1 MTVGEERTVLRL
13 PLLRA
18 LLAQGLALALVVVLV
33 YLLALLP
40 WRMSLFSVALLQ
52 GVVAAVIGWRLGL
65 SRWWLWINLA
75 FLPALLVMQR
85 ADLPAWLFLLGFVL
99 LLLVNWN
106 SLREQVPLYLSGR
119 KAQQRLQQ
127 FMSEREPPLCFV
139 DLGCGTAGTVL
150 QLARRFP
157 RGQFVG
163 VETAPLL
170 FAFAWLRCLLQE
182 NCSIRYRSLW
192 QVELGEF
199 DAVYCFLSPVP
210 MPRLWAKAQAEMCAG
225 SWLISNTFEIPGVP
239 ADRELDVSEGR
250 QTSLFLW
257 QMKGAEIR

>member
-1 MTVGEERTVLRL
+1 VYNLASDER
-13 PLLRA
+13 
-18 LLAQGLALALVVVLV
+18 LAEASGLALALVVVLV

-52 GVVAAVIGWRLGL
+52 GVVAAGIGWRLGL

-106 SLREQVPLYLSGR
+106 SLRERVPLYLSGR
-119 KAQQRLQQ
+119 RAQQQLQRCL
-127 FMSEREPPLCFV
+127 SEREPPLRFV
-139 DLGCGTAGTVL
+139 DLGCGTAGTLL
-150 QLARRFP
+150 QLARHCP

-170 FAFAWLRCLLQE
+170 FVFAWLRCLLQE
-182 NCSIRYRSLW
+182 NCSIRYQSLW
-192 QVELGEF
+192 RVDLAGF
-199 DAVYCFLSPVP
+199 DIAYCFLSPVP
-210 MPRLWAKAQAEMCAG
+210 MPRLWRKAAGEMRAG

-239 ADRELDVSEGR
+239 ADRKLEINEGR
-250 QTSLFLW
+250 QTALLLW
-257 QMKGAEIR
+257 RMKGAEIR